1 MRITLHT
8 DEIAEA
14 LKAYVA
20 VLGIN
25 LEGKDVEITSF
36 NEGFALDVTAV
47 TATKKTVSAV
57 TKVAKPKLKEASPVA
72 AKDTSK
78 SETTTHI
85 VEAKLEEKE
94 AEEVPANSKS
104 LFA

>member
-36 NEGFALDVTAV
+36 DEGFALDVTAV

-57 TKVAKPKLKEASPVA
+57 AKVAKPKLKEAAPVA
-72 AKDTSK
+72 VKDTSK
-78 SETTTHI
+78 SETTANVV
-85 VEAKLEEKE
+85 VEELEEKV
-94 AEEVPANSKS
+94 AEVPANSKS